1 MRIETR
7 NWLPLVFLHIA
18 HIPPLRVVARAHML
32 AKNGV
37 RILLANG
44 RFQICLARRLPVQKQ
59 MLLALVDFLA
69 QVVLGND
76 LFRPKLGTA
85 VLEEEFTA

>member
-1 MRIETR
+1 MGTG
-7 NWLPLVFLHIA
+7 
-18 HIPPLRVVARAHML
+18 AHML
-32 AKNGV
+32 AADGEG
-37 RILLANG
+37 ILLAQG
-44 RFQICLARRLPVQKQ
+44 VGKTGLARRLPVQKQ